1 MRVNFEHT
9 FDNSTFVLQERLAF
23 RKANTITA
31 NKAAKKAAKEVAD
44 TKRHFKAAKVM
55 KFMEKTRKP
64 RKTESEKTPRTAEEA
79 KEFRAKKTALYKTK
93 AVSVRKAIKGAKKV
107 AAQPKTVTKAAFK
120 ARKNLKKAIASK
132 AANLDHIPEEVAAR
146 SRARKEVA
154 SKKISAMKKVSYA
167 ARQANKK

>member
-1 MRVNFEHT
+1 MRINFEHT
-9 FDNSTFVLQERLAF
+9 FDNSTFVLQDRLAL

-31 NKAAKKAAKEVAD
+31 NKAAKKAAKEAAD
-44 TKRHFKAAKVM
+44 TKRHAKAAKV
-55 KFMEKTRKP
+55 MEKTRKP